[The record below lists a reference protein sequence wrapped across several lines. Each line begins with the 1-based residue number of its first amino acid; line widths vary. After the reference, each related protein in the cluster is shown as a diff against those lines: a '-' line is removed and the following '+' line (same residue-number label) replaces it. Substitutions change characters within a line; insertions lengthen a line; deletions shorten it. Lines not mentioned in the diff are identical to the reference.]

1 MFGLAKMAATKK
13 KKKFEEIQHGYSRDG
28 VRYGVTISQDKD
40 GYFAHT
46 HRARCKSFPSI
57 EAIPTS
63 KLKFIDST
71 G

>member
-1 MFGLAKMAATKK
+1 VYGLVKEASESKRKR
-13 KKKFEEIQHGYSRDG
+13 EEIQHGYTRDG
-28 VRYGVTISQDKD
+28 IEYGVTISKDKD

-46 HRARCKSFPSI
+46 HRARCKSYPSI
-57 EAIPTS
+57 EAIPVS